1 MQINKKYGYI
11 RVSSKSQESNSSIKY
26 KKEQLIQNGIQP
38 ENIRIEVGSATNEIK
53 NRLVFQK
60 LIQEELKSNDL
71 LMVPKIDRCSRN
83 TLKFLKLQDILFK
96 KNITF
101 VALDLPTS
109 IDLATNKLIATTLSG
124 IAEFENNRRKERQKQ
139 GIRAA
144 QKEGKYTG
152 RKSIINK
159 TLIQKVKNLKENK
172 NLSVTEIAKVL
183 GISRPT
189 IYKILKQELNYVPY
203 NRLVKATKGETNE
216 STFESENL
224 VVDWIGF
231 NIQGLLDRKQVKQ
244 IAKYLFQNFGFNS
257 TFAVRSDGKEE
268 ILFNDSKNKDQVFFK
283 IYKYSNIYWD
293 GIKIDFSG
301 HNGHQFYK
309 VIVANQ
315 VNWKVFNH
323 QKDIR
328 LSRLDLCYSCKKTND
343 KINFESFLKQCYDK
357 VARNKAI
364 KNTSLQQNSLSWIFK
379 IGK

>member
-26 KKEQLIQNGIQP
+26 QKEQLIQNGIQP

-71 LMVPKIDRCSRN
+71 LMVTKIDRCSRN
-83 TLKFLKLQDILFK
+83 TLEFLKLQDILFK

-144 QKEGKYTG
+144 QQEGKYTG
-152 RKSIINK
+152 RKSIINQ

-189 IYKILKQELNYVPY
+189 IYKILKEELNYVPY

-216 STFESENL
+216 T
-224 VVDWIGF
+224 
-231 NIQGLLDRKQVKQ
+231 K
-244 IAKYLFQNFGFNS
+244 
-257 TFAVRSDGKEE
+257 
-268 ILFNDSKNKDQVFFK
+268 
-283 IYKYSNIYWD
+283 
-293 GIKIDFSG
+293 
-301 HNGHQFYK
+301 
-309 VIVANQ
+309 
-315 VNWKVFNH
+315 
-323 QKDIR
+323 
-328 LSRLDLCYSCKKTND
+328 
-343 KINFESFLKQCYDK
+343 
-357 VARNKAI
+357 
-364 KNTSLQQNSLSWIFK
+364 
-379 IGK
+379 

>member
-26 KKEQLIQNGIQP
+26 QKEQLIQNGIQP

-71 LMVPKIDRCSRN
+71 LMVTKIDRCSRN
-83 TLKFLKLQDILFK
+83 TLEFLKLQDILFK

-144 QKEGKYTG
+144 QQQGKYTG
-152 RKSIINK
+152 RKTIINQ

-216 STFESENL
+216 T
-224 VVDWIGF
+224 
-231 NIQGLLDRKQVKQ
+231 K
-244 IAKYLFQNFGFNS
+244 
-257 TFAVRSDGKEE
+257 
-268 ILFNDSKNKDQVFFK
+268 
-283 IYKYSNIYWD
+283 
-293 GIKIDFSG
+293 
-301 HNGHQFYK
+301 
-309 VIVANQ
+309 
-315 VNWKVFNH
+315 
-323 QKDIR
+323 
-328 LSRLDLCYSCKKTND
+328 
-343 KINFESFLKQCYDK
+343 
-357 VARNKAI
+357 
-364 KNTSLQQNSLSWIFK
+364 
-379 IGK
+379 

>member
-26 KKEQLIQNGIQP
+26 QKEQLIQKGIQP

-71 LMVPKIDRCSRN
+71 LMVTKIDRCSRN
-83 TLKFLKLQDILFK
+83 TLEFLKLQDILFK

-144 QKEGKYTG
+144 QQQGKYTG
-152 RKSIINK
+152 RKTIINQ

-172 NLSVTEIAKVL
+172 NLSVTEIAKLL

-203 NRLVKATKGETNE
+203 NRLVKATKGEINE
-216 STFESENL
+216 T
-224 VVDWIGF
+224 
-231 NIQGLLDRKQVKQ
+231 K
-244 IAKYLFQNFGFNS
+244 
-257 TFAVRSDGKEE
+257 
-268 ILFNDSKNKDQVFFK
+268 
-283 IYKYSNIYWD
+283 
-293 GIKIDFSG
+293 
-301 HNGHQFYK
+301 
-309 VIVANQ
+309 
-315 VNWKVFNH
+315 
-323 QKDIR
+323 
-328 LSRLDLCYSCKKTND
+328 
-343 KINFESFLKQCYDK
+343 
-357 VARNKAI
+357 
-364 KNTSLQQNSLSWIFK
+364 
-379 IGK
+379 